1 MPVLLENSDIDL
13 EAEAVDDVMTADEE
27 ATELASFLTV
37 GAVGD
42 LSHGGQVGR
51 AEVFPTQNHQRVS
64 TPRAT
69 ARRAWTWNGTETT
82 MPLAWNPEGTQHD
95 GGRHYLRKRHCLC
108 CGVSGFVGTC
118 RDCIRSHCSGC
129 NGGTDKKKIIPLNY
143 LSKEKVPFPQ
153 KFYGAIDCFLPTC
166 VRRGGRGFKSEEDM
180 RMHARGLHRMEYASY
195 METSVA
201 RQGNET
207 DALRKRVDELTS
219 ILMQGPALKPQPMP
233 SIETVL
239 KTDIPRA
246 KRTEAQKR
254 AAQNLGAGSKAR
266 AAVRAA
272 AVGAT

>member
-1 MPVLLENSDIDL
+1 M
-13 EAEAVDDVMTADEE
+13 EA
-27 ATELASFLTV
+27 
-37 GAVGD
+37 
-42 LSHGGQVGR
+42 
-51 AEVFPTQNHQRVS
+51 
-64 TPRAT
+64 
-69 ARRAWTWNGTETT
+69 
-82 MPLAWNPEGTQHD
+82 
-95 GGRHYLRKRHCLC
+95 
-108 CGVSGFVGTC
+108 
-118 RDCIRSHCSGC
+118 
-129 NGGTDKKKIIPLNY
+129 
-143 LSKEKVPFPQ
+143 
-153 KFYGAIDCFLPTC
+153 
-166 VRRGGRGFKSEEDM
+166 
-180 RMHARGLHRMEYASY
+180 
-195 METSVA
+195 SVA